1 MARKVTDIMDEISEY
16 EASLKRVLEEEG
28 LILVI
33 DLQFYADRMK
43 DLKQELRIAQA
54 IENNQ

>member
-1 MARKVTDIMDEISEY
+1 MARKVTDIMDEVSEY
-16 EASLKRVLEEEG
+16 EASLKRMLEEEG